1 MAMHLRG
8 QKAARSRQSKIL
20 ASQSTRTCGGAD
32 LVILAKRRFKI
43 FGQVKCRERTKG
55 ARTYVDTHIESA
67 TISRD
72 TAVGRKR
79 FEAIL
84 VFNQT
89 MPTGEIDWT
98 GSLATQGTEQFIAA
112 GYPLNLQS
120 KIELAVKLIESI
132 R

>member
-1 MAMHLRG
+1 
-8 QKAARSRQSKIL
+8 
-20 ASQSTRTCGGAD
+20 
-32 LVILAKRRFKI
+32 
-43 FGQVKCRERTKG
+43 
-55 ARTYVDTHIESA
+55 
-67 TISRD
+67 
-72 TAVGRKR
+72 VGSEG

-98 GSLATQGTEQFIAA
+98 GCLAAQGTEQFFAA

-120 KIELAVKLIESI
+120 KIELTVKLIESI